1 MAKTQVDAAS
11 HLALVEAPCQ
21 EGEVR
26 RHPKHDFST
35 LSQCFFFPP
44 PTEEEKSSPASNTK
58 VSNAPYTNYK
68 RVGYL
73 GKNVTS
79 SKMRKKKKSEK
90 TGLVLR
96 LNVPLNM

>member
-1 MAKTQVDAAS
+1 MTSLPFLNA
-11 HLALVEAPCQ
+11 
-21 EGEVR
+21 
-26 RHPKHDFST
+26 
-35 LSQCFFFPP
+35 FFPP